1 MQSKKSAEAKA
12 EKRTIEINDV
22 VITRAKEGTRGVV
35 FFDMILNGVSVYGM
49 KVVAGKNG
57 DFISWPSYQDKNDP
71 EKYYN
76 HAWAPLSED
85 QAKGLMMKVQ
95 DKLDE

>member
-1 MQSKKSAEAKA
+1 MKSSKSAE
-12 EKRTIEINDV
+12 EKTANRQLEISEL

-49 KVVAGKNG
+49 KVVSGKNG
-57 DFISWPSYQDKNDP
+57 DFISWPS
-71 EKYYN
+71 EKAENGNYYN
-76 HAWAPLSED
+76 HAWAPLTDD
-85 QAKGLMMKVQ
+85 QQKGILMKVQ

>member
-1 MQSKKSAEAKA
+1 MKSSKSAE
-12 EKRTIEINDV
+12 EKTVGRTIEISDV

-49 KVVAGKNG
+49 KVVAGKDG
-57 DFISWPSYQDKNDP
+57 DFISWPSEKAKNGD
-71 EKYYN
+71 KYYN
-76 HAWAPLSED
+76 FAWAPLTED
-85 QAKGLMMKVQ
+85 QEKGILMKVQ

>member
-1 MQSKKSAEAKA
+1 MQSKKSADEKKEA
-12 EKRTIEINDV
+12 RGVEINEL

-49 KVVAGKNG
+49 KVVSGKNG
-57 DFISWPSYQDKNDP
+57 DFISWPSKKAENED
-71 EKYYN
+71 KYYN
-76 HAWAPLSED
+76 YAWAPLTED
-85 QAKGLMMKVQ
+85 QQKGILMKVQ

>member
-1 MQSKKSAEAKA
+1 MKSNKSAEAQTA
-12 EKRTIEINDV
+12 GRTIEISDV

-49 KVVAGKNG
+49 KVVSGKNG
-57 DFISWPSYQDKNDP
+57 DFISWPSRKADNED
-71 EKYYN
+71 KYYN
-76 HAWAPLSED
+76 FAWAPLTDD
-85 QAKGLMMKVQ
+85 QQKGILMKVQ